1 MSEWLGWTA
10 TALFTTSYFCRRP
23 SQLRRVQMAA
33 ALLWVVYGALMHAV
47 PVVAANV
54 LVIAAAAIAGQRG
67 RTADEVSVGGDPFEL
82 HAVASPHRGAGEP

>member
-23 SQLRRVQMAA
+23 AHLRRVQMVA
-33 ALLWVVYGALMHAV
+33 ALLWVVYGLVMRAF

-54 LVIAAAAIAGQRG
+54 LVIAAAALAGRS
-67 RTADEVSVGGDPFEL
+67 RAAIHVES
-82 HAVASPHRGAGEP
+82 

>member
-10 TALFTTSYFCRRP
+10 TALFTASYFCRRP

-33 ALLWVVYGALMHAV
+33 ALLWVIYGALMQAT

-67 RTADEVSVGGDPFEL
+67 RTADEVSVE
-82 HAVASPHRGAGEP
+82 S